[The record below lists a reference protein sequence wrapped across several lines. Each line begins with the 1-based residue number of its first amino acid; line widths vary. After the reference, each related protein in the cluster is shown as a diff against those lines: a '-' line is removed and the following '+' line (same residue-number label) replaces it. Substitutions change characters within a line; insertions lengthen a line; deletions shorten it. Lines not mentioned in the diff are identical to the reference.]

1 MQHIRSLEATHLI
14 LRSSDL
20 DPTSLPALS
29 DDTRPLIIGDGDYR
43 TLAALLPLLPASTLL
58 VIPLAHKDPAPQH
71 VHTHARRAVCAGRL
85 GAEARAALVDNGI
98 TWLGER
104 AGLAAEYRLLEEG
117 LVAVQTAVAA

>member
-1 MQHIRSLEATHLI
+1 
-14 LRSSDL
+14 
-20 DPTSLPALS
+20 
-29 DDTRPLIIGDGDYR
+29 
-43 TLAALLPLLPASTLL
+43 
-58 VIPLAHKDPAPQH
+58 
-71 VHTHARRAVCAGRL
+71 VCAGRL